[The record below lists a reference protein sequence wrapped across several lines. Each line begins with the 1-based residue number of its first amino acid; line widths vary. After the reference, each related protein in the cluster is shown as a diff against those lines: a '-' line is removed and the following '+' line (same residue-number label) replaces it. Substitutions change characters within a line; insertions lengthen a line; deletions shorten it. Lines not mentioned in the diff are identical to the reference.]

1 MSEADF
7 FVGIDIGGTFTD
19 VILAGKNSHRLF
31 AAKRLTTPDNPSQGV
46 IAALGDAL
54 EQAGIGA
61 GSLAR
66 IVHAT
71 TLATNLILEGKGAR
85 VGYVTTEGFG
95 DLLQMGWGIRT
106 GADRYDL
113 MIGEASPPVERM
125 LTVEARERLD
135 WRGAVLTPLDEAA
148 LAGEVRKL
156 AALEPEAY
164 AICLMHSYAN
174 PEHERR
180 AAAIIRRERPDAYVA
195 LSSEVWPQ
203 FREFDRAV
211 TTVMSAAVG
220 PLMSGYLDRLEGALR
235 DEGAR
240 VPLQIMQSN
249 GGVMSVGAVATKPIQ
264 SIESGPAAGVIG
276 AAHSGLLYG
285 CPDVICFDMG
295 GTTAK
300 AALVTGG
307 KPTIV
312 HGFMVGGKASS
323 AGKRRAGA
331 GFPVAIPA
339 IDLAEVGAGGGSIA
353 WVDAGGLLQV
363 GPQSAGASPGPA
375 CYGLGGELPTVT
387 DADLVLGY
395 FDAGYFL
402 GGRMP
407 VHPDRAREAIERHVA
422 APLGMDA
429 ATAASGIYQIINA
442 NMAAAVRLVTVE
454 RGHDP
459 SEFSV
464 IASGGAGPAHIVE
477 VVEEF
482 NVRSVII
489 PLTPGLASAAGLLV
503 TDMTADFVRTQVME
517 PDGLDAAAAN
527 AIFAAMEALGV
538 AEMRANGLPDAAIRI
553 ERHIDA
559 RFRGQ
564 GHELS
569 VPVHSGELR
578 HDDLAGT
585 QEEFR
590 DLYERSYGIRQ
601 AYPVQLVN
609 FRSRITGLVP
619 KLEFARHAGLAG
631 GPERA
636 LKNSRPVHFRSSGG
650 YVDTQVYARD
660 RLGAGD
666 VLSGPAVIE
675 EPDSTTIVPPGY
687 RATVGDYLQLV
698 IERQ

>member
-19 VILAGKNSHRLF
+19 VILAEQHSHGLF
-31 AAKRLTTPDNPSQGV
+31 AAKRLTTPDNPSEGV

-66 IVHAT
+66 VVHAT

-95 DLLQMGWGIRT
+95 DLLQMGWGIRS

-113 MIGEASPPVERM
+113 MIDEASPPVERM
-125 LTVEARERLD
+125 MTIEAKERLN
-135 WRGAVLTPLDEAA
+135 WRGEVLTALDEEE
-148 LAGEVRKL
+148 LAQDVRKL
-156 AALEPEAY
+156 ATLEPGAY
-164 AICLMHSYAN
+164 AVCLMHSYAN
-174 PEHERR
+174 PEHERT
-180 AAAIIRRERPDAYVA
+180 AAELIRREKPGAYVA

-220 PLMSGYLDRLEGALR
+220 PLMSGYLDRLESAL
-235 DEGAR
+235 DEMGTRA
-240 VPLQIMQSN
+240 PLQIMQSN
-249 GGVMSVGAVATKPIQ
+249 GGVMSAGAVATKPIQ

-276 AAHSGLLYG
+276 AAHSGMLYG
-285 CPDVICFDMG
+285 CPDIICFDMG

-300 AALVTGG
+300 AALVNGG
-307 KPTIV
+307 KPTVV
-312 HGFMVGGKASS
+312 HGFQVGGKASS
-323 AGKRRAGA
+323 AGQRRAGA

-363 GPQSAGASPGPA
+363 GPQSAGAMPGPA
-375 CYGLGGELPTVT
+375 CYGRGGKLPTVT

-395 FDAGYFL
+395 FDADYFL
-402 GGRMP
+402 GGRMQ
-407 VHPDRAREAIERHVA
+407 VHPELARETIERHVA
-422 APLGMDA
+422 DPLGMDV

-482 NVRSVII
+482 NVRSIII
-489 PLTPGLASAAGLLV
+489 PGTPGLASAAGLLV

-527 AIFAAMEALGV
+527 ASFTEMEAQGL
-538 AEMRANGLPDAAIRI
+538 AEMRGNGIPESAIRI

-569 VPVHSGELR
+569 VPVHSEPLD
-578 HDDLAGT
+578 HDDLSRV

-590 DLYERSYGIRQ
+590 ELYARTYGIRQ

-609 FRSRITGLVP
+609 FRTRILGQVP
-619 KLEFARHAGLAG
+619 KLEFVRHEPLPG

-636 LKNSRPVHFRSSGG
+636 LKKSRPVHFLRAGG
-650 YVDTQVYARD
+650 YVDTKVYGREK
-660 RLGAGD
+660 LGAGD
-666 VLSGPAVIE
+666 VLAGPVVIE

-687 RATVGDYLQLV
+687 RVSVGDYLQLV
-698 IERQ
+698 IERE